1 MGLIGLGVF
10 VWALRND
17 QFEDLEGNSHRV
29 LLQSAPPGTK
39 EEPNDKM
46 TDHSEHSDA

>member
-29 LLQSAPPGTK
+29 LLQSDPPDRK

-46 TDHSEHSDA
+46 TDHSEHSGA